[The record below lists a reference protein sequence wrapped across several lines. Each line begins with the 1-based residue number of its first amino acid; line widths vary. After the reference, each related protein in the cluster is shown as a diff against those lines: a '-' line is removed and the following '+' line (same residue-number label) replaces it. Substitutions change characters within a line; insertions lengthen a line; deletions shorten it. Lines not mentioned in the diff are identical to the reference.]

1 MWFVKGGREMYIRA
15 LKIKLI
21 EKLAKSLKV
30 RRPNGNKNLLFLLT
44 Y

>member
-1 MWFVKGGREMYIRA
+1 MYIRA

-30 RRPNGNKNLLFLLT
+30 RRPNGNKNLFVFFSLLT
-44 Y
+44 F